1 MKYERYKY
9 HYITYEQYVAF
20 AKTKA
25 GRTLIQVMDKA
36 YSTGYYSPNGE
47 YERNNKQKAGKPV
60 AFGGLASQ

>member
-25 GRTLIQVMDKA
+25 GRTLIKVMDKA
-36 YSTGYYSPNGE
+36 YDTGYYSPNGE
-47 YERNNKQKAGKPV
+47 YERKYK
-60 AFGGLASQ
+60 